1 VKELKNLLTDPARR
15 KSIVK
20 ECAELIDSEV
30 HGKSGLSGMA
40 VRAAYAVV
48 KAFKPSMVEN
58 TVDALLDDFT
68 VELQPVYVRFQEEGG
83 QGTLEGYFRAPRSE
97 EVAEKLLIITD
108 RRADSSKHKTIA
120 KTYFKLRPKAKEH
133 VGQAAPGIGKI
144 LDRYVGAI

>member
-15 KSIVK
+15 QSIVK
-20 ECAELIDSEV
+20 ECAQLIDSEV

-68 VELQPVYVRFQEEGG
+68 VELQPIYAQYQEGS
-83 QGTLEGYFRAPRSE
+83 QGTLEGYFGAPRAAD
-97 EVAEKLLIITD
+97 VAEKLLIITD
-108 RRADSSKHKTIA
+108 RRAESTKHKTIA